1 MPLRY
6 PCIICYSCE
15 HRVLNC
21 FRKTKVQNM
30 FQIKPNII
38 VTITTKNLKPNN
50 VPINVVVAITTRNQA
65 PKQ

>member
-1 MPLRY
+1 
-6 PCIICYSCE
+6 
-15 HRVLNC
+15 
-21 FRKTKVQNM
+21 M

-65 PKQ
+65 PKQWVLKK